1 MKTAKLPLYYIG
13 MLLMALPFFFTSCSS
28 DDDGFTPSAGGSDTA
43 GQITGSDGEKLYITS
58 VGDNTFSYNSEGKMV
73 VMIIFSPTIHSRFL
87 IPILMAVILM

>member
-43 GQITGSDGEKLYITS
+43 GQITGSDGEKLYILKS
-58 VGDNTFSYNSEGKMV
+58 ASNLNGNLNCSKELEHYAS
-73 VMIIFSPTIHSRFL
+73 
-87 IPILMAVILM
+87 